1 MKLNLK
7 TATLGTL
14 LVAPMVL
21 AFAHT
26 TTAKAATVAEATTS
40 PYSQLYR
47 ENGSKV
53 SNRALAPNTYWKVGR
68 SEAING
74 QIMYLVGG
82 DEWLSA
88 NDSVLQGQTQE
99 SPNGTLLACQ
109 VYGGTVNLYNNQTKS
124 QSNRALANGS
134 DWLVGHIYKNSRGQV
149 FAQVSTYEYV
159 DASRVHFNAD
169 PNPKIEYN
177 ANFGINDS
185 NTDNGSNTN
194 NGGSSSNNNSQDS
207 NSNNQNGSTTP
218 DNGSN
223 GSNSGNTGNT
233 TPSTDN
239 GGDPLNVAANVDQ
252 VRQQV
257 LASINAERAANG
269 AEPLTLDSTLND
281 GAMIRAQ
288 EASQRMGHTRPN
300 GQPFNTVFPESM
312 RNKLGEN
319 ISTHFAPKSSINDIV
334 QEELTSYKG
343 EGKSDSTHTTHYG
356 NYIRSDYKT
365 IGIGI
370 YYEPTTGYTGTNGTY
385 YLVEDFSL

>member
-134 DWLVGHIYKNSRGQV
+134 EWLVGHIYKNSQGQV

-169 PNPKIEYN
+169 PNSKIEYN
-177 ANFGINDS
+177 ANFGINNS
-185 NTDNGSNTN
+185 TN
-194 NGGSSSNNNSQDS
+194 NGSSSNNNSQDS
-207 NSNNQNGSTTP
+207 NNNNQNGSTTP

-233 TPSTDN
+233 TPSTDKTDN
-239 GGDPLNVAANVDQ
+239 GGDPLNVNDDMSNVQ
-252 VRQQV
+252 TAI
-257 LASINAERAANG
+257 LNKINSERASHG
-269 AEPLTLDSTLND
+269 AEPVSLDSTLVQ
-281 GAMIRAQ
+281 GSKIRVKEIEQ
-288 EASQRMGHTRPN
+288 KFSHTRPDGTMSGTAFE
-300 GQPFNTVFPESM
+300 GQFQN
-312 RNKLGEN
+312 NIGEN
-319 ISTHFAPKSSINDIV
+319 IDSLVAPLSSPEDLAENEMIRWRAEGLST
-334 QEELTSYKG
+334 Y
-343 EGKSDSTHTTHYG
+343 THYT
-356 NYIRSDYKT
+356 NVVNKDAKHV
-365 IGIGI
+365 GIAVSFVPNSKYTGSTGI
-370 YYEPTTGYTGTNGTY
+370 YYIEISFAT
-385 YLVEDFSL
+385 V